1 MYAPERQQEILRLAR
16 DGGRVDVV
24 SLAEEFQVTAETIR
38 RDLKALDRAGLV
50 QRVHGG
56 AIPAGRLDFEPDLA
70 ERESTAADEKDRIA
84 QAALAELPIDGT
96 VVLDAGTTVARLA
109 AAIPLEATLT
119 AVTHS
124 LPIAARLADHP
135 GIQLHLVG
143 GRVRHRTRAAVDAW
157 ALRAYGEIRA
167 DVLFVAANG
176 FSPARGLTT
185 PDLAE
190 AAVKRAAMAAARRV
204 VLLADSSKCGQEHFA
219 RFGALSDVD
228 LLITDSGLSAE
239 DALAIERDG
248 TEVLRVPGAGAG
260 AGAGGGTGGGT
271 AASAGNATAASAG
284 DAMGGTAGNAPG
296 QAAVNGS
303 VAGRGAG
310 RKARA

>member
-24 SLAEEFQVTAETIR
+24 SLAEQFQVTAETIR

-50 QRVHGG
+50 RRVHGG

-70 ERESTAADEKDRIA
+70 ERETTAAAEKDRIA
-84 QAALAELPIDGT
+84 KAALAEVPDDGT
-96 VVLDAGTTVARLA
+96 VIVDAGSTVARLA
-109 AAIPLEATLT
+109 GSFPVELSLT
-119 AVTHS
+119 VVTHS
-124 LPIAARLADHP
+124 LSTATRLVDHP

-176 FSPARGLTT
+176 FSLEHGLTT

-204 VLLADSSKCGQEHFA
+204 VLLADSSKHGQEHFA
-219 RFGALSDVD
+219 RFGGLGDVD
-228 LLITDSGLSAE
+228 LLITDSGLSPE
-239 DALAIERDG
+239 DALAIERGG
-248 TEVLRVPGAGAG
+248 TEVV
-260 AGAGGGTGGGT
+260 
-271 AASAGNATAASAG
+271 
-284 DAMGGTAGNAPG
+284 
-296 QAAVNGS
+296 
-303 VAGRGAG
+303 
-310 RKARA
+310 RA

>member
-24 SLAEEFQVTAETIR
+24 SLAEQFQVTAETIR

-50 QRVHGG
+50 RRVHGG

-70 ERESTAADEKDRIA
+70 ERETTAADQKDSIA
-84 QAALAELPIDGT
+84 KAALAELPSEGT
-96 VVLDAGTTVARLA
+96 VILDAGTTVAKMA
-109 AAIPLEATLT
+109 AALPLEATLT
-119 AVTHS
+119 VVTHS

-135 GIQLHLVG
+135 GIQLHLIG

-176 FSPARGLTT
+176 FSAEHGLTT

-190 AAVKRAAMAAARRV
+190 AAVKRAAVAAARRV
-204 VLLADSSKCGQEHFA
+204 VLLADSSKHGQEHFA
-219 RFGALSDVD
+219 RFGDLSDVD
-228 LLITDSGLSAE
+228 LLITDSGLSPE
-239 DALAIERDG
+239 DAVAIERGG
-248 TEVLRVPGAGAG
+248 TEVV
-260 AGAGGGTGGGT
+260 
-271 AASAGNATAASAG
+271 
-284 DAMGGTAGNAPG
+284 
-296 QAAVNGS
+296 
-303 VAGRGAG
+303 
-310 RKARA
+310 RA

>member
-50 QRVHGG
+50 RRVHGG

-70 ERESTAADEKDRIA
+70 ERETTAADEKDRIA
-84 QAALAELPIDGT
+84 QAALAELPSNGT
-96 VVLDAGTTVARLA
+96 MILDAGTTIARLA
-109 AAIPLEATLT
+109 GALPLEAMLT
-119 AVTHS
+119 VVTHS

-135 GIQLHLVG
+135 GMQLHLVG

-167 DVLFVAANG
+167 DVVFLATNG
-176 FSPARGLTT
+176 FSLEYGLTT

-190 AAVKRAAMAAARRV
+190 AAVKRAAIAAARRV
-204 VLLADSSKCGQEHFA
+204 VLLADSAKHGQQHFA
-219 RFGALSDVD
+219 RFGALDDVD
-228 LLITDSGLSAE
+228 VLITDSGLSPE
-239 DALAIERDG
+239 DATALKRGG
-248 TEVLRVPGAGAG
+248 TEVV
-260 AGAGGGTGGGT
+260 
-271 AASAGNATAASAG
+271 
-284 DAMGGTAGNAPG
+284 
-296 QAAVNGS
+296 
-303 VAGRGAG
+303 
-310 RKARA
+310 RA

>member
-38 RDLKALDRAGLV
+38 RDLKALDRAGLLR
-50 QRVHGG
+50 RVHGG

-84 QAALAELPIDGT
+84 RAALAELPAEGT
-96 VVLDAGTTVARLA
+96 LILDAGSTVARMA
-109 AAIPLEATLT
+109 AAIPPDASLT
-119 AVTHS
+119 VVTHS

-135 GIQLHLVG
+135 GIQLHIVG

-167 DVLFVAANG
+167 DMAVVAANG
-176 FSPARGLTT
+176 FSVEHGLTT

-190 AAVKRAAMAAARRV
+190 AAVKRAALTAARRV
-204 VLLADSSKCGQEHFA
+204 VLLADSSKYAQEHFA
-219 RFGALSDVD
+219 RFGALGDVD
-228 LLITDSGLSAE
+228 LLITDQGLTPE
-239 DALAIERDG
+239 DAGDIERAG
-248 TEVLRVPGAGAG
+248 TEVV
-260 AGAGGGTGGGT
+260 
-271 AASAGNATAASAG
+271 
-284 DAMGGTAGNAPG
+284 
-296 QAAVNGS
+296 
-303 VAGRGAG
+303 
-310 RKARA
+310 RA

>member
-1 MYAPERQQEILRLAR
+1 MYAPERQREILRLAR

-50 QRVHGG
+50 RRVHGG

-70 ERESTAADEKDRIA
+70 ERETTAADEKDRIA
-84 QAALAELPIDGT
+84 RAALAELPADGA
-96 VVLDAGTTVARLA
+96 VIVDAGSTAALLAGLLPVELSLTV
-109 AAIPLEATLT
+109 
-119 AVTHS
+119 VTHS

-157 ALRAYGEIRA
+157 ALRAYAEIRA

-176 FSPARGLTT
+176 FSAEHGLTT

-204 VLLADSSKCGQEHFA
+204 VLLADSSKHGQEHFA
-219 RFGALSDVD
+219 RFGDLGDVD
-228 LLITDSGLSAE
+228 LLITDSGLSPD
-239 DALAIERDG
+239 DAAAIERGG
-248 TEVLRVPGAGAG
+248 TEVV
-260 AGAGGGTGGGT
+260 
-271 AASAGNATAASAG
+271 
-284 DAMGGTAGNAPG
+284 
-296 QAAVNGS
+296 
-303 VAGRGAG
+303 
-310 RKARA
+310 RA